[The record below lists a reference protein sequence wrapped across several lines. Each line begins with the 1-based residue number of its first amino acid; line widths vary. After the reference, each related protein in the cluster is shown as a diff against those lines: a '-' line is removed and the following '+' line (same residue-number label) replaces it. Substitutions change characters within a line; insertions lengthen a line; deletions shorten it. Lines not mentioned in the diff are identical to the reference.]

1 MRFIHLVLAVLAALI
16 LGACDPR
23 PAAPTAAAPAGG
35 DLLAKV
41 RAAGVMRVG
50 VKADAP
56 PFGMR
61 RGGTLVGFDI
71 DLAHA
76 IAARLGIAKVEL
88 VPVNSDERS
97 DRLVAGEVDCV
108 IASMTITR
116 YRERRVDFSIPYF
129 QDGAAFLVKADS
141 PIQSYME
148 LAGRAVGCVKGS
160 SSSYYLTQVAP
171 DAKRE
176 LVPGF
181 NDLRAALDAGTVEA
195 VMSDRLLLIGLMQ
208 QADAKDRYRIAG
220 ANVTVEPYG
229 IAVPQNQSAW
239 RNAINHALC
248 ELWEGGE
255 WRQIADTWFGPGTP
269 YEGQADFALPVYP
282 R

>member
-1 MRFIHLVLAVLAALI
+1 MRLVQLVLAVFAAVTLAAC
-16 LGACDPR
+16 ACGR
-23 PAAPTAAAPAGG
+23 PDAPAVPAT

-76 IAARLGIAKVEL
+76 LAARLGVATVEL

-97 DRLVAGEVDCV
+97 DRLVAGELDCV

-129 QDGAAFLVKADS
+129 QDGAAFLVKADA
-141 PIQSYME
+141 PITSYLD
-148 LAGRAVGCVKGS
+148 LAGRPVACVKGS
-160 SSSYYLTQVAP
+160 TSSFYLGQVAP
-171 DAKRE
+171 DARRE

-181 NDLRAALDAGTVEA
+181 ADLRQALDAGRVDA

-248 ELWEGGE
+248 DLWEGGE
-255 WRQIADTWFGPGTP
+255 WKQIADTWFGPGTP
-269 YEGQADFALPVYP
+269 YDGQVTFAMPVYP